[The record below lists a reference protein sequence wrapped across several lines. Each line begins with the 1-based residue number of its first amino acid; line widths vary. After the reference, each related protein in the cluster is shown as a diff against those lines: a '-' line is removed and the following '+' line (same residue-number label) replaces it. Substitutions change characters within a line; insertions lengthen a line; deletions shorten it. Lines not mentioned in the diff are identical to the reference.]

1 MEKLIY
7 ADASPAPTS
16 RDEATPEVASAK
28 DKAPA
33 GRKRG

>member
-16 RDEATPEVASAK
+16 RDEAAPAVASAK
-28 DKAPA
+28 DKPSSS
-33 GRKRG
+33 RKRG

>member
-16 RDEATPEVASAK
+16 RDEAAPEVASAK
-28 DKAPA
+28 DKSST